1 LIELKLKRKVT
12 KQAGVRFQPISGKQA
27 TVTMMQFTR
36 ANAGM
41 KTSSFRGMLD
51 AVSIPEDP
59 VIACGWKL
67 NRTESC
73 TIDCIEAK
81 F

>member
-1 LIELKLKRKVT
+1 MIELKLKRKIT
-12 KQAGVRFQPISGKQA
+12 KQAGVCFEPISGKQA
-27 TVTMMQFTR
+27 TVAMMQFAR